1 MPCIITLHGIHYYLK
16 SFLLLISELSLE
28 ELAVEAGDVCD

>member
-16 SFLLLISELSLE
+16 SFLLLVSELSLE
-28 ELAVEAGDVCD
+28 ELTVKTCDVGD